1 MANFVCDSAKRP
13 VRGYGMITGISRG
26 MIRVR
31 NQENRV
37 VGLQLGICTEMLGLN
52 RRQIPEI
59 GDVIDWEGDLV
70 SPLVVNIHLG
80 RIFKD
85 E

>member
-1 MANFVCDSAKRP
+1 MANFVCDTPRKP

-31 NQENRV
+31 NQQNQV
-37 VGLQLGICTEMLGLN
+37 VGLQLGICTELLAVSN
-52 RRQIPEI
+52 RQIPEI
-59 GDVIDWEGDLV
+59 GDVIDWEGDYV
-70 SPLVVNIHLG
+70 SQLVVNIHLA